1 MPEILSEK
9 LKLRQKLMFGPR
21 TQPRGD
27 LAAVLFNSLN
37 VTHKPDPGANVT
49 VMTAGLSSVAVMK
62 AFICG

>member
-21 TQPRGD
+21 TQSRGD
-27 LAAVLFNSLN
+27 FAAVLFNSLN
-37 VTHKPDPGANVT
+37 VTRKPNPGARVT
-49 VMTAGLSSVAVMK
+49 VITAGLSSIAIMK